1 MQRRFQNHDGCSTT
15 TSIYCTTSN
24 GTLWPKRCPTMERA
38 NCGIASEVFADDFS
52 LVMVKS
58 PTELNDEFNHFAKLT
73 IQNGRL
79 SIGPSIRRNVKAFV
93 QWGRDKIWMGR
104 DPSTTPFPVADAIML
119 TNRMKMHDDYVAQAK
134 LYSEQSKP
142 RPFRNE
148 TNWDDWNVTFVAY
161 LRLLPG
167 TNGVPL
173 SYVVREDSAP
183 DPTPHPDYLDM
194 YIQMAPHNGNAY
206 IADSLTVLTL
216 LNGLIIGNE
225 DAEGAVSSVNTTS
238 DGRAA
243 YLGVKE
249 QYEGRG
255 MMQNKVQ
262 KAETT
267 LAELFYSGEKKPH
280 MWWTKFETEL
290 TKAYATIDNR
300 APRVVFDDEQKLRKL
315 QKMVAADFLK
325 DHKAVVDAE
334 IARVPMN

>member
-58 PTELNDEFNHFAKLT
+58 PTELNDEFNHFANLT

-79 SIGPSIRRNVKAFV
+79 SIGPSIRRNVKAFI
-93 QWGRDKIWMGR
+93 QWGRDKIRMGR
-104 DPSTTPFPVADAIML
+104 DPTTTPFPVAIAIML

-142 RPFRNE
+142 RPFTNE

-173 SYVVREDSAP
+173 SYVVDDRRAEWLGS
-183 DPTPHPDYLDM
+183 TGSRYSKCLPHSPKL
-194 YIQMAPHNGNAY
+194 GE
-206 IADSLTVLTL
+206 VLHDCRT
-216 LNGLIIGNE
+216 
-225 DAEGAVSSVNTTS
+225 
-238 DGRAA
+238 
-243 YLGVKE
+243 
-249 QYEGRG
+249 
-255 MMQNKVQ
+255 
-262 KAETT
+262 
-267 LAELFYSGEKKPH
+267 
-280 MWWTKFETEL
+280 
-290 TKAYATIDNR
+290 
-300 APRVVFDDEQKLRKL
+300 
-315 QKMVAADFLK
+315 
-325 DHKAVVDAE
+325 
-334 IARVPMN
+334 RVPR